1 VTSSPPKRV
10 LVTYGTRPEAIK
22 MAPVV
27 AALRARPDRFRVTVC
42 VTAQHRGLLD
52 QVNALFRIVPD
63 RDLDLMQPGQTPADV
78 TARVLLAMTDV
89 MKAERPDVVLVHGDT
104 TTALATALAAFY
116 LEVPVGH
123 VEAGLRS
130 GRLDAP
136 FPEEMNRVVIDRIAR
151 HLWAPTRGAAENLV
165 REGVSRARIRVTGNT
180 AVDALRS
187 ARARLAAAPAKGG
200 APPAPPGRL
209 VLVTAHRRESF
220 GEPLRAAFR
229 GIAALARR
237 HPHVTFVY
245 PVHPNP
251 NVIGPAR
258 EILTAPNV
266 SLIEPVDFGD
276 LVALL
281 DRAEVVLTDSGGIQE
296 EAATLGK
303 PLLVLREVTERPEIV
318 AAGAG
323 VLVGTDAARIEA
335 EGHRL
340 LSDPRARAAYR
351 PRDLF
356 GDGRASERIAADLAG
371 EPVAEWA
378 PEGTRA

>member
-1 VTSSPPKRV
+1 MRRV

-27 AALRARPDRFRVTVC
+27 AALRARPGDVETTVC

-52 QVNALFRIVPD
+52 QVNALFGITPD
-63 RDLDLMQPGQTPADV
+63 VDLDLMRPGQSPAEV

-89 MKAERPDVVLVHGDT
+89 LAERRPDVVLVHGDT

-116 LEVPVGH
+116 REVPVGH

-136 FPEEMNRVVIDRIAR
+136 FPEELNRVVIDRLAH
-151 HLWAPTRGAAENLV
+151 HLWAPTGGAAANLA
-165 REGVSRARIRVTGNT
+165 REGAAAGRAPGRVRVTGNT
-180 AVDALRS
+180 AVDALKL
-187 ARARLAAAPAKGG
+187 ARTRLPHAPLTVPALAAG
-200 APPAPPGRL
+200 AQRL
-209 VLVTAHRRESF
+209 VLITAHRRESF
-220 GEPLRAAFR
+220 GAPLRAALA

-237 HPHVTFVY
+237 HPEARFVY

-251 NVIGPAR
+251 QVEGPAR
-258 EILTAPNV
+258 ELLREANVRLIAPC
-266 SLIEPVDFGD
+266 DYAD
-276 LVALL
+276 LVWLL
-281 DRAEVVLTDSGGIQE
+281 DRADLVLTDSGGIQE

-303 PLLVLREVTERPEIV
+303 PLLVLRDVTERPEIV
-318 AAGAG
+318 QAGAG
-323 VLVGTDAARIEA
+323 LLVGTDAARIEA

-340 LSDPRARAAYR
+340 LSDPAARARFV

-356 GDGRASERIAADLAG
+356 GDGRAAERIAADLAG
-371 EPVAEWA
+371 A
-378 PEGTRA
+378 PLPDWSPA